1 MYLPQGIWENGQG
14 TEEEPLG
21 LSTFREMLEED
32 EAVKEA
38 EKGGGG
44 GERER
49 KENGTRKVLSEK
61 PWRSFKKGDISSVQ
75 GFRKTS

>member
-38 EKGGGG
+38 EKGRG

-49 KENGTRKVLSEK
+49 KKRKWNQESVTREALEEFQEG
-61 PWRSFKKGDISSVQ
+61 RHQ
-75 GFRKTS
+75 